1 MDRMVLFG
9 ILEEGRRAGK
19 QRWYCHL
26 AKDRFAY
33 SALIEIMVT

>member
-19 QRWYCHL
+19 QRWYYHL
-26 AKDRFAY
+26 TKDHFAY